1 MIPSRRPTKRNGS
14 RKTMTRATFPAQRA
28 RTATGH
34 ARLPEL
40 QHRKTHKQLKT
51 TGGVP
56 QFGIFPKRLSL
67 PYPDEEILSG
77 YEEDFS
83 SIQDGF
89 SAWVKTDPE
98 AILKRHVVNAKC
110 AKPAFREAPGR
121 KHSPSHAGYR
131 FDTDVPNR
139 LTVQRRLNIYNWNP

>member
-1 MIPSRRPTKRNGS
+1 MGAGRRRPELLS
-14 RKTMTRATFPAQRA
+14 WQREQEQPQVN
-28 RTATGH
+28 

-40 QHRKTHKQLKT
+40 QHRKTYKQLKT

-56 QFGIFPKRLSL
+56 QFGIIPERLSL

-83 SIQDGF
+83 SIRDGF

-98 AILKRHVVNAKC
+98 A
-110 AKPAFREAPGR
+110 
-121 KHSPSHAGYR
+121 
-131 FDTDVPNR
+131 
-139 LTVQRRLNIYNWNP
+139 